1 MSRST
6 AVAPRPSTSQAR
18 PPTARPASKSLRA
31 SALRVVA
38 DPPPAFSANRGA
50 LPSTQAPQLAST
62 AERAPAGAEWLSE
75 IKLDGYRLLVWLDHD
90 RVRLITRNGHDW
102 TARLPRLAARF
113 AALDVETALV
123 DGEMVALRDD
133 GSSHFH
139 DLQAALSA
147 GDDARLFFFAFD
159 LLHLNGWD
167 LRPCALTER
176 KRLLEAAHGWGGHLR
191 YADHVAG
198 NAAGLHREA
207 TRLGLE
213 GIICKRA
220 DAPYRA
226 GRGDDWL
233 KVKCVGRE
241 EFVILGWTPPAGSRQ
256 GLGALALGYHDGAGR
271 LHYAGLAG
279 SGFSNRDAAVLQTR
293 LAALP
298 PAPPTKRPTRLLLAG
313 EVPDP
318 HIRWVAPEL
327 VAEISFTA
335 WSGDG
340 RLRHPVF
347 LGLREDKAAADVVMP
362 VADIDATRSEFVP
375 GTVPTARPAQ
385 SRKRWKGAVPP
396 LRAGTG

>member
-1 MSRST
+1 M
-6 AVAPRPSTSQAR
+6 
-18 PPTARPASKSLRA
+18 PA
-31 SALRVVA
+31 
-38 DPPPAFSANRGA
+38 
-50 LPSTQAPQLAST
+50 TQAPQLATT
-62 AERAPAGAEWLSE
+62 AEAAPASAEWLSE

-90 RVRLITRNGHDW
+90 QVRLVTRNGHDW
-102 TARLPRLAARF
+102 TPRLPKLAARF
-113 AALDVETALV
+113 AALDVETALI

-176 KRLLEAAHGWGGHLR
+176 KHLLEAAHGWGGHLR

-207 TRLGLE
+207 ARLGLE
-213 GIICKRA
+213 GIICKRF

-226 GRGDDWL
+226 GRGEEWL

-279 SGFSNRDAAVLQTR
+279 SGFSNRDAAVLQAR

-298 PAPPTKRPTRLLLAG
+298 PTPLTAPIRLLLAG
-313 EVPDP
+313 EPPDP
-318 HIRWVAPEL
+318 HICWVAPEL
-327 VAEISFTA
+327 VAEIGFTA

-347 LGLREDKAAADVVMP
+347 LGLREDKAAIDVVMP
-362 VADIDATRSEFVP
+362 VADVDATRREFAP
-375 GTVPTARPAQ
+375 GAALTVRAAPA
-385 SRKRWKGAVPP
+385 RKRWKGAVQP
-396 LRAGTG
+396 LRAGAG